1 MLSRESH
8 VTIRDGP
15 QKAKKKANN
24 FITDTVA
31 NVTNISYL
39 AIKNSFLAST
49 MATTFELCVDDQ

>member
-1 MLSRESH
+1 MSQSEMA
-8 VTIRDGP
+8 P
-15 QKAKKKANN
+15 KKQKKKANN

-39 AIKNSFLAST
+39 AIKNSLLASI